1 MKNCSTISALLI
13 ALAVILLFAAC
24 ASNATQTEPR
34 PETTPAPT
42 AAPTAA
48 PTQAPAPTESSAPA
62 GTGSGETAGEQGGAA
77 PADETGS
84 EPVEVRI
91 GSLKGPTTMGIVN
104 LMKAAEKGETADRY
118 SFTMA
123 TDASEIA
130 AGIVKGDLDVALVPA
145 NLAAVLYN
153 NKTDKGI
160 TVIDVNTLGV
170 LYCVT
175 GDESIGSV
183 GDLAGKTV
191 YLTGQGTTPEY
202 SLRYL
207 LDRFGVKDCTLE
219 FKSEAAEVAAVL
231 ASDPQAIGVL
241 PQPFATVAQAQ
252 NEALREAFYLSEA
265 WAAVSEGSRS
275 ITGVTIVR
283 KDFLTENPEAVSRF
297 IEAHGASAAA
307 ANSDVEGTAALVV
320 EYGIIEK
327 APIAGKALPK
337 CGITCLTGEEMKEAV
352 MGYLRVLYDA
362 DPSSVGGAM
371 PEDGFCLVG

>member
-1 MKNCSTISALLI
+1 MKSSKFLASLLI

-24 ASNATQTEPR
+24 ASNGTQASPR
-34 PETTPAPT
+34 PETTS
-42 AAPTAA
+42 APTAA
-48 PTQAPAPTESSAPA
+48 PTQAPAPTETS
-62 GTGSGETAGEQGGAA
+62 EQG
-77 PADETGS
+77 
-84 EPVEVRI
+84 EPVAVRI

-104 LMKAAEKGETADRY
+104 LMKSAEKGETVDSY

-130 AGIVKGDLDVALVPA
+130 AGIVKGDLDIALVPA

-153 NKTDKGI
+153 KQTDKGV

-207 LDRFGVKDCTLE
+207 LDRFGVTDCTLE
-219 FKSEAAEVAAVL
+219 FKSEASEVAAVL

-252 NEALREAFYLSEA
+252 NEALREAFYLSDA
-265 WAAVSEGSRS
+265 WDAVSDGSRF

-283 KDFLTENPEAVSRF
+283 NDFLAEHPEAVRRF
-297 IEAHGASAAA
+297 VEAHGTSAALA
-307 ANSDVEGTAALVV
+307 ASDVEGTAALVV

-337 CGITCLTGEEMKEAV
+337 CGITCLTGEEMKAAV

-362 DPSSVGGAM
+362 DPASVGGAM

>member
-1 MKNCSTISALLI
+1 MKNVKTFSALMI
-13 ALAVILLFAAC
+13 ALAVLLLFASC
-24 ASNATQTEPR
+24 AANGTQTTPK
-34 PETTPAPT
+34 PETTSAPS

-48 PTQAPAPTESSAPA
+48 PTQAPAPTETPAPE
-62 GTGSGETAGEQGGAA
+62 GTGSGETEGEQ
-77 PADETGS
+77 DK
-84 EPVEVRI
+84 PVDVRI

-104 LMKAAEKGETADRY
+104 LMKAAEKGETFDQYA
-118 SFTMA
+118 FTMA

-130 AGIVKGDLDVALVPA
+130 AGIVKGDLDIALVPA

-153 NKTDKGI
+153 KQTDKGV

-207 LDRFGVKDCTLE
+207 LDRFGVTDCTLE
-219 FKSEAAEVAAVL
+219 FKSEASEVAAVL

-252 NEALREAFYLSEA
+252 NEALREAFYLSDA
-265 WAAVSEGSRS
+265 WDEVSDGSRF

-283 KDFLTENPEAVSRF
+283 NDFLAENPEAVGRF
-297 IEAHGASAAA
+297 LEAHGASAAA
-307 ANSDVEGTAALVV
+307 ANSDAEGTAALVV

-337 CGITCLTGEEMKEAV
+337 CGITCLTGEEMKAAV
-352 MGYLRVLYDA
+352 MGYLRVLFDA
-362 DPSSVGGAM
+362 NPASVGGAM